1 MATILI
7 IDDEKPI
14 RFTVTAM
21 LADEG
26 HEVLEAENGQQ
37 GIAVLEDCPVD
48 VVVTDILMPER
59 EGLETIMEIR
69 RRWPDVSVIAISGGG
84 RTGTA
89 NYLKMAAELG
99 ANATLDKPFTR
110 AELLAELDTC
120 L

>member
-89 NYLKMAAELG
+89 NYLEMAVELG
-99 ANATLDKPFTR
+99 ATTTLDKPFTR
-110 AELLAELDTC
+110 TELLAELETC